1 MEVNSMFEEDNCC
14 KKSKRCCIDIIVFIL
29 GLLFTFVIGVII
41 GAQTAIFEVLG
52 LGAFVVLAVLLGVL
66 IIIRIIMLICCKRKC

>member
-1 MEVNSMFEEDNCC
+1 MFEEDNCC
-14 KKSKRCCIDIIVFIL
+14 KKVKKCCVDIIIFIL
-29 GLLFTFVIGVII
+29 GLLFAFVIGVII

-52 LGAFVVLAVLLGVL
+52 LGAFVVLAVLLGIL

>member
-1 MEVNSMFEEDNCC
+1 MFEEDNCC
-14 KKSKRCCIDIIVFIL
+14 KKSKRCCIDIIVFIF

>member
-1 MEVNSMFEEDNCC
+1 MFEEDNCC
-14 KKSKRCCIDIIVFIL
+14 KKAKRCCIDIIVFIL

-52 LGAFVVLAVLLGVL
+52 LGESFS
-66 IIIRIIMLICCKRKC
+66 M

>member
-1 MEVNSMFEEDNCC
+1 MFEEDNCP
-14 KKSKRCCIDIIVFIL
+14 KRTKRCCVDIILFIL

-41 GAQTAIFEVLG
+41 GAQTTIFEVLG

>member
-1 MEVNSMFEEDNCC
+1 MFEEDNCC
-14 KKSKRCCIDIIVFIL
+14 KKAKRCCIDIIVFIV